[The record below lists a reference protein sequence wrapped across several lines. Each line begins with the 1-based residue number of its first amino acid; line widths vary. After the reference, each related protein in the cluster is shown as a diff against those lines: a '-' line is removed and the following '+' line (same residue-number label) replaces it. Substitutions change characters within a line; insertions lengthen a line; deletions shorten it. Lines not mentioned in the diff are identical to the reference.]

1 MALRKIVNYLNDDV
15 LRKKS
20 KTVETIND
28 KTLLLFRD
36 MAESMYAAR
45 GAGLAAVQVGILRRM
60 VVLDAGTGLIKLIN
74 PIIVEATGEQ
84 QEIEGCL
91 SIPGIYGIVKRPE
104 RVVVHALDELGS
116 TVEMEGNGF
125 LARAI
130 CHEIDHL
137 DGILYID
144 RAIPGSMISQ
154 KDLEKMV
161 AGK

>member
-1 MALRKIVNYLNDDV
+1 MALRKIINYLNDDV

-20 KTVETIND
+20 KKVETIND
-28 KTLLLFRD
+28 KTLLLLRD
-36 MAESMYAAR
+36 MEESMYAAN

-60 VVLDAGTGLIKLIN
+60 VVIDVGTGLIKLIN

-91 SIPGIYGIVKRPE
+91 SIPGIYGRVKRPE
-104 RVVVHALDELGS
+104 RVVVHAMNELGS
-116 TVEMEGNGF
+116 SVEMEGRGF

-137 DGILYID
+137 DGVLYID
-144 RAIPGSMISQ
+144 RAIQGSIISQ
-154 KDLEKMV
+154 KDLEEML
-161 AGK
+161 AGN